1 MLYHH
6 IIYDRCNI
14 CVQIP
19 NPGKP
24 SRGGQAENSKAQIS
38 NTKQITMTEIKNPK
52 HAQDIEKRT
61 YQNYS

>member
-1 MLYHH
+1 MIDAISVYRPLT
-6 IIYDRCNI
+6 RTS
-14 CVQIP
+14 P
-19 NPGKP
+19 PEAGKP